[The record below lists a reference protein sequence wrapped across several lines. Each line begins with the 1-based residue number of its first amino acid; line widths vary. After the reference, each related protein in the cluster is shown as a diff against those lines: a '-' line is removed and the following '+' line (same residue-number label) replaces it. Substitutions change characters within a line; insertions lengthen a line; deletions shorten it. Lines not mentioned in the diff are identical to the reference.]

1 VRNVFTLS
9 LDMNFIPRF
18 AFLPLL
24 PVISLVSPLYAAA
37 GEQVA
42 DSLPDRN
49 KTFISTTF
57 GSVVPAESAGSVT
70 MISQEDFNKG
80 FIQDPAGLVTG
91 RIPGLLI
98 TTADG
103 SPFTQY
109 DIRSLR
115 SSALQFPIAPLIV
128 VDDVPL
134 MGTTPDIDPYNIESI
149 SYLNSGPADIYGGQA
164 ANGVI
169 LIQTKKGS
177 DKLRLNYTGRVA
189 VSALQN
195 RCDVFSADE
204 FRNLVTTHFDGQ
216 PEVTALLGDADTDWQ
231 DEIYRTAVSHDH
243 HLSVSGPLLTVPS
256 RLSLGKSFTHGTIE
270 TSDYDRSTVS
280 ASLTPSFFN
289 DYLRLQL
296 NVNGTVDNN
305 SIPDNQV
312 SYFATAFDPTQPV
325 YSEDGEYTS
334 AYFTVNPVALLDLTD
349 NRLKRNHWITDFA
362 ADYRFHFLPQMRIAL
377 NIAADDVDSKLHSVT
392 DTAASLGWN
401 SYGRVADHNYSVTN
415 RMANLYLNYSG
426 TIKAVEGKID
436 LTAGYFSHQ
445 ASYNDLYK
453 VTALYNPDYF
463 LSLNEYSYESNQI
476 SFYGKINFS
485 MMQKYFL
492 TFTLRNDAYSGFSA
506 DNSSGLSPSVNIAW
520 NLKNESFL
528 ADNRTIADLSIYFGY
543 GNIAAY
549 RPEYLDPEHPVYDV
563 SRIISPDLKPETKN
577 YLNSG
582 IRCSLFDDRLRGTLS
597 AFSNLTSDL
606 ITEVRVPSGGNFSR
620 TVLFNVGEISDKGLE
635 LTLETELKSGSDL
648 VWNLGF
654 FGSLHKNR
662 IISLAPG
669 IEFIETGTVPSGIG
683 THIQRNETGYPVNSF
698 YAMQQVYNDEGRP
711 VEGLFV
717 DITGE
722 GTVNYADRRHYKTS
736 DPSAVIGI
744 SSSAAWKQ
752 WKLAFSGRANLGNYL
767 YNSES
772 LSGNYLNILSNQSLE
787 NIPALIE
794 NSEFNTSHPLSD
806 YYIENASFFRMD
818 YISLSY
824 DLKKLFGSKIDCS
837 LSAAVQNAFTLTG
850 YSGSDPEN
858 VSGISGFTWPRARTA
873 SLEVSLSF

>member
-1 VRNVFTLS
+1 
-9 LDMNFIPRF
+9 MNFKNSF
-18 AFLPLL
+18 ALLPLL
-24 PVISLVSPLYAAA
+24 QIISLLTPLHAAA
-37 GEQVA
+37 REQAA
-42 DSLPDRN
+42 DSLPGKN
-49 KTFISTTF
+49 KTNISTTF
-57 GSVVPAESAGSVT
+57 GSLIPAESAGSVT
-70 MISQEDFNKG
+70 VIFQEDFNKG

-91 RIPGLLI
+91 RLPGLLI

-103 SPFTQY
+103 SPATQY

-115 SSALQFPIAPLIV
+115 SSALEFPLAPLIV

-134 MGTTPDIDPYNIESI
+134 LGTTPDIDPYNIESI
-149 SYLNSGPADIYGGQA
+149 SYLNNGPADIYGGQA

-177 DKLRLNYTGRVA
+177 DKLKLIYTGRVA

-204 FRNLVTTHFDGQ
+204 FRNLVTAHFDEQ

-243 HLSVSGPLLTVPS
+243 HLSVSGPLLTIPS
-256 RLSLGKSFTHGTIE
+256 RLALGKSFTHGTIE
-270 TSDYDRSTVS
+270 SSDYDRSTVS

-289 DYLRLQL
+289 NYLRLKL

-305 SIPDNQV
+305 SIPDERV

-325 YSEDGEYTS
+325 YSESGEDGEYTS

-349 NRLKRNHWITDFA
+349 NRLQRNHWITNFA

-377 NIAADDVDSKLHSVT
+377 NIAAEDLDNKLHSVT

-401 SYGRVADHNYSVTN
+401 SDGIVADHNYSVTN
-415 RMANLYLNYSG
+415 RTENVYLNYSG
-426 TIKAVEGKID
+426 TINAVKGKID
-436 LTAGYFSHQ
+436 LIAGFFSHQ
-445 ASYNDLYK
+445 ARYNDLYK

-463 LSLNEYSYESNQI
+463 FSRNEYSYESNQI
-476 SFYGKINFS
+476 SFYGKVNFA
-485 MMQKYFL
+485 MMQKYSL

-506 DNSSGLSPSVNIAW
+506 DNSSGLSPSVSFAW

-528 ADNRTIADLSIYFGY
+528 VDNRTIADLSLYFGY

-549 RPEYLDPEHPVYDV
+549 RPEYLNSERLGYDG
-563 SRIISPDLKPETKN
+563 SRMISPSFKPETKT

-582 IRCSLFDDRLRGTLS
+582 IHCSLFDDRLRGSLS
-597 AFSNLTSDL
+597 AFSNLTTDM
-606 ITEVRVPSGGNFSR
+606 ITEIRIPSGGSFSS
-620 TVLFNVGEISDKGLE
+620 TMLINTGEISDKGLE

-648 VWNLGF
+648 IWNLGF
-654 FGSLHKNR
+654 FASLHKNR

-669 IEFIETGTVPSGIG
+669 IEFIETGIVPSGIG
-683 THIQRNETGYPVNSF
+683 NHIQRNETGYPVNSF
-698 YAMQQVYNDEGRP
+698 YAMQQVYNAEGRP
-711 VEGLFV
+711 VEGIFV
-717 DITGE
+717 DLTGE
-722 GTVNYADRRHYKTS
+722 GTINYADRRHYKTS
-736 DPSAVIGI
+736 DPSAVMGI
-744 SSSAAWKQ
+744 SSSATWKQ
-752 WKLAFSGRANLGNYL
+752 WRLAFSGRANLGNYL

-787 NIPALIE
+787 NIPTLIE
-794 NSEFNTSHPLSD
+794 NSEFNTSHPFSD

-818 YISLSY
+818 YISLAY
-824 DLKKLFGSKIDCS
+824 DLKKLFGSKIDCI
-837 LSAAVQNAFTLTG
+837 LSAAVHNAFTLTG
-850 YSGSDPEN
+850 YSGTDPEN
-858 VSGISGFTWPRARTA
+858 VSGISGFTWPRPRTA
-873 SLEVSLSF
+873 SIEISLSF

>member
-1 VRNVFTLS
+1 
-9 LDMNFIPRF
+9 MNFINRF

-24 PVISLVSPLYAAA
+24 PVISLVSPLHAAA
-37 GEQVA
+37 REQVA

-49 KTFISTTF
+49 KTFISTTL
-57 GSVVPAESAGSVT
+57 GSLIPSEPAGSVT
-70 MISQEDFNKG
+70 VISQEDFNKG

-103 SPFTQY
+103 SPLSQY

-115 SSALQFPIAPLIV
+115 SSALQFPLAPLIV

-134 MGTTPDIDPYNIESI
+134 LGTTPDIDPYNIESI
-149 SYLNSGPADIYGGQA
+149 SYLNNGPADIYGGQA

-169 LIQTKKGS
+169 LIQTKKGTGNL
-177 DKLRLNYTGRVA
+177 KLNYTGRVS

-204 FRNLVTTHFDGQ
+204 FRNLVTTHFEGQ

-231 DEIYRTAVSHDH
+231 DEIYRTAVSQDH
-243 HLSVSGPLLTVPS
+243 HLSVSGPLLTMPS
-256 RLSLGKSFTHGTIE
+256 RLALGKSFTHGTIE

-280 ASLTPSFFN
+280 ASLSPSLFDN
-289 DYLRLQL
+289 YLRLKL
-296 NVNGTVDNN
+296 NVSGTVDNS
-305 SIPDNQV
+305 SIPDDKV
-312 SYFATAFDPTQPV
+312 SYYAMAFDPTQPV

-334 AYFTVNPVALLDLTD
+334 AYFTVNPVALLDLTE
-349 NRLKRNHWITDFA
+349 NRLNRNHWITDFA

-377 NIAADDVDSKLHSVT
+377 NIAADDLDSKLHSVT

-401 SYGRVADHNYSVTN
+401 GIGKVADHNYSVTN
-415 RMANLYLNYSG
+415 RIANLYLNYSG

-445 ASYNDLYK
+445 ARYNDMYK
-453 VTALYNPDYF
+453 VTTLYNPDNLF
-463 LSLNEYSYESNQI
+463 SQNEYSYERNQI

-506 DNSSGLSPSVNIAW
+506 DNSSGLSPSVSVAW

-528 ADNRTIADLSIYFGY
+528 ADNERIADLSLYFGY

-549 RPEYLDPEHPVYDV
+549 RPEYYNPDRSGYDG
-563 SRIISPDLKPETKN
+563 SRMISPSFKPETKT

-582 IRCSLFDDRLRGTLS
+582 IRCSLFDGRLRGSLS
-597 AFSNLTSDL
+597 AFSSLTSDM
-606 ITEVRVPSGGNFSR
+606 ITEIRIPAGTSLSN
-620 TVLFNVGEISDKGLE
+620 TMLINTGEISDKGLE
-635 LTLETELKSGSDL
+635 FTLETELKSGSDL

-654 FGSLHKNR
+654 FASLHENM

-683 THIQRNETGYPVNSF
+683 NHIQRNETGYPVNSF
-698 YAMQQVYNDEGRP
+698 YAMQQVYNTDGRP
-711 VEGLFV
+711 VEGIFV
-717 DITGE
+717 DLTGE
-722 GTVNYADRRHYKTS
+722 GTVNYADRRHYNTS
-736 DPSAVIGI
+736 DPSAVMGI

-752 WKLAFSGRANLGNYL
+752 WKLAFSGRANIGNYL

-787 NIPALIE
+787 NIPTLIE
-794 NSEFNTSHPLSD
+794 NSEFNTSHPFSD

-824 DLKKLFGSKIDCS
+824 GLKKLFGSMIDCS

-850 YSGSDPEN
+850 YSGTDPEN
-858 VSGISGFTWPRARTA
+858 ASGISGFTWPRPRTA
-873 SLEVSLSF
+873 SIEISLSF